1 MRDLKKTYGS
11 SGSCRT
17 EPAEENIKL
26 FSEKDT
32 INLAKAIAPELKVGD
47 VVALYGELGTGK
59 TFLTQWICRFLGVK
73 EYTSSPS
80 YVLVNEYIGKFP
92 ICHVDL
98 YRLDSI
104 DEVLEL
110 GIYEI
115 FEKNLTI
122 IEWAEK
128 AKKLLPENTI
138 HIWLEFENLHRN
150 VKVQS
155 YKKLRLGES
164 LPD

>member
-1 MRDLKKTYGS
+1 MKHEFKIEIHS
-11 SGSCRT
+11 
-17 EPAEENIKL
+17 EE
-26 FSEKDT
+26 DT
-32 INLAKAIAPELKVGD
+32 INLAKTIAPELEFGD

-104 DEVLEL
+104 NEVLEL
-110 GIYEI
+110 GLYEI
-115 FEKNLTI
+115 FEKNLTF

-138 HIWLEFENLHRN
+138 HIRLKFKNSHRN

-155 YKKLRLGES
+155 YKKLRLGEPLS
-164 LPD
+164 D